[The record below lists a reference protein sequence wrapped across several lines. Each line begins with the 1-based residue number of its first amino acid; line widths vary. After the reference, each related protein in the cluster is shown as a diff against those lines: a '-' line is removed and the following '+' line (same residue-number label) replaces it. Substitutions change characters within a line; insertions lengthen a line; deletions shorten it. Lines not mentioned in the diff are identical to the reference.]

1 MRTPVQVQDKDKEEE
16 EEQKDEEGTKK
27 KNLLR
32 VEYQFK
38 A

>member
-1 MRTPVQVQDKDKEEE
+1 MRTPVQVQDKDKEE